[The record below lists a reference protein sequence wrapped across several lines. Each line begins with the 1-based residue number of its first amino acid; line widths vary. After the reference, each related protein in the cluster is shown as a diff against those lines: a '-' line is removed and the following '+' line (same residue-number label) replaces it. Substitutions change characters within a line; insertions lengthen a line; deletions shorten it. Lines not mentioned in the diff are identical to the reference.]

1 MTNHSSN
8 QPQAADHL
16 GSVKSYVIGFVTSI
30 VLTLAA
36 FYLVKNQVL
45 DSTPLLV
52 SILALAAI
60 QMLVQ
65 MFFFLHLGRGPKPF
79 YNIVFFAGTA
89 GMIVLVVGASIF
101 IMNSLYDHMSP
112 EEATLRLA
120 QDENIAAIGDKETGA
135 CQGNRANHE
144 ITIGTGVAVQHVHA
158 ERCDTLTIRSGDGM
172 ARELMFGTHDNPTS
186 YGGHYELSLRSD
198 RPKIITLNE
207 IGDFSFHDS
216 DNPALMGHF
225 SVADN
230 VGDSDEEDALEDSV
244 DHDSHTN
251 PARSDDPVHNHTIIH
266 TEAH

>member
-1 MTNHSSN
+1 MSDHPDKQVQSTNH
-8 QPQAADHL
+8 H
-16 GSVKSYVIGFVTSI
+16 GSVGSYVTGFALSI
-30 VLTLAA
+30 LLTIIP
-36 FYLVKNQVL
+36 FYMVKNQVL

-52 SILALAAI
+52 AVLVLAAA

-79 YNIVFFAGTA
+79 YNVVFFAATA

-135 CQGNRANHE
+135 CQGNKANHE
-144 ITIGTGVAVQHVHA
+144 ILIGSGIAVQKINA
-158 ERCDTLTIRSGDGM
+158 ERCDTLTIRSGDGV
-172 ARELMFGTHDNPTS
+172 ARMLMFGTHDNPTS

-207 IGDFSFHDS
+207 IGDFSFHDG

-225 SVADN
+225 SVIEHEDEH
-230 VGDSDEEDALEDSV
+230 GDVDTPDDSSDHQEHDGGD
-244 DHDSHTN
+244 DPIHDS
-251 PARSDDPVHNHTIIH
+251 SSVH
-266 TEAH
+266 TEGH